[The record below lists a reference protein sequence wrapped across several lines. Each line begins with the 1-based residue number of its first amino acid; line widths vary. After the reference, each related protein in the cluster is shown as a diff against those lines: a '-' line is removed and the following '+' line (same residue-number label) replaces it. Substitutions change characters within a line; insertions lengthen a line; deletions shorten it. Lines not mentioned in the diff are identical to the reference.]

1 MLSFENL
8 RKDEEVLSFIEK
20 ANRVLGEIGYTEHGM
35 AHAVKTGEDASRI
48 LATLGYDEHIC
59 ELAKIAGLLHDIGKA
74 IDHEQEGS
82 HIQLG
87 VEGLPLEMIPLVL
100 ETSYSHER
108 YEFCKILIDKGL
120 FPHELKEEFLYDC
133 DKNVRELFLKTQKP
147 KKQPYNVFLKPPK
160 MPEE

>member
-1 MLSFENL
+1 MNYNEAED
-8 RKDEEVLSFIEK
+8 KDDFIALFHSPNKEDRIN
-20 ANRVLGEIGYTEHGM
+20 AGY
-35 AHAVKTGEDASRI
+35 I
-48 LATLGYDEHIC
+48 LKRD
-59 ELAKIAGLLHDIGKA
+59 
-74 IDHEQEGS
+74 
-82 HIQLG
+82 IQLG